1 MARIGT
7 QGSSN
12 SLLRMGWWGCMTKLL
27 KTLVCPK
34 GAPMLGVQPYHN
46 HRSPALVLEQ
56 RRTLLGGEDGRTVKL
71 LRCELA
77 AAKLGS
83 CCSLSETGT

>member
-1 MARIGT
+1 
-7 QGSSN
+7 
-12 SLLRMGWWGCMTKLL
+12 MTKLL

-34 GAPMLGVQPYHN
+34 GALCWGTAIPQPQV
-46 HRSPALVLEQ
+46 PCPGA
-56 RRTLLGGEDGRTVKL
+56 RTEKNPPWWEDGRTVKQ

-77 AAKLGS
+77 AAKKLGS